1 MILHDVTEVAFL
13 NVAVCV
19 GQHGRTHPLKV
30 CACEMRF
37 AIWSK
42 EGRLFAISSCNRAV
56 VAVDATSTPNALWL
70 GSLYEYGPLT

>member
-1 MILHDVTEVAFL
+1 
-13 NVAVCV
+13 
-19 GQHGRTHPLKV
+19 
-30 CACEMRF
+30 MRF